1 MKEKSLILLSSL
13 FIFTV
18 VLSAYGAVF
27 LPSVDFDDMDYIT
40 IRDSLNSHSIDYF
53 VFSDTFD
60 TLRGRYGEKVIP
72 YTVIDSVNT
81 DSIEFI
87 IIPGGTGVFY
97 YTGNEKLLELIAEAD
112 SKGVLLGSIDIAGI
126 LIIES
131 GAAANEKISM
141 RVNERILEM
150 AADNNVKITAYDALV
165 SNNIISS
172 YMSRYRQKFIR
183 KFVEVYNENSGPE
196 SQ

>member
-1 MKEKSLILLSSL
+1 MKEKSLILLSLL

-18 VLSAYGAVF
+18 VLNAYGAMF
-27 LPSVDFDDMDYIT
+27 LPSVDFDDVDYIT
-40 IRDSLNSHSIDYF
+40 IRDSLESHSIDFF

-60 TLRGRYGEKVIP
+60 TLRGRYGEKVMP

-87 IIPGGTGVFY
+87 IIPGGTGVLY
-97 YTGNEKLLELIAEAD
+97 YADNEKLLELIAEAD
-112 SKGVLLGSIDIAGI
+112 SKGVLLGSVDIAGI
-126 LIIES
+126 LIVES

-141 RVNERILEM
+141 RVNERILKM
-150 AADNNVKITAYDALV
+150 TADNNVKLTAYDALV

-172 YMSRYRQKFIR
+172 YMSRYRDKFIS
-183 KFVEVYNENSGPE
+183 KFVEVYNENSGAE
-196 SQ
+196 SK

>member
-1 MKEKSLILLSSL
+1 MKEKSLIFLSSL
-13 FIFTV
+13 LMFAV
-18 VLSAYGAVF
+18 VFSAYGAMF
-27 LPSVDFDDMDYIT
+27 LPSVDFDDVDYMT
-40 IRDSLNSHSIDYF
+40 IRDSLDSHSIDFF

-60 TLRGRYGEKVIP
+60 TLRGRYGEKVVP
-72 YTVIDSVNT
+72 YTVTDSVNT

-87 IIPGGTGVFY
+87 IIPGGTGIFY

-131 GAAANEKISM
+131 GSASNEKISM

-150 AADNNVKITAYDALV
+150 TADNNVKITAYDALV

-172 YMSRYRQKFIR
+172 YRSRYRDRFIS
-183 KFVEVYNENSGPE
+183 KFVEVYNENIGAE
-196 SQ
+196 SH

>member
-13 FIFTV
+13 FMFTV

-27 LPSVDFDDMDYIT
+27 LPSVDFDDVDYIT
-40 IRDSLNSHSIDYF
+40 ICDSLSSHSIDYF

-97 YTGNEKLLELIAEAD
+97 HTGNKKLLELIAEAD
-112 SKGVLLGSIDIAGI
+112 NKGVLLGSIDIAGI

-131 GAAANEKISM
+131 GAAENEKISM

-150 AADNNVKITAYDALV
+150 ASDNNVKLTAYDALV

-172 YMSRYRQKFIR
+172 YMSGYREKFIR
-183 KFVEVYNENSGPE
+183 KFVEVYNENSGAE
-196 SQ
+196 SH